1 MKYKK
6 KLTKEDIAYR
16 ASLELPDNSYVNL
29 GIGLPSLCAK
39 YLDPKKNITFQ
50 AENGILGFD
59 QIADENLQDENLVD
73 AGGQFLVQNP
83 GISFFDSA
91 DSFAM
96 IRGGHI
102 DVTVLGGLQV
112 SKSGDLA
119 NWMITSR
126 GIGSI
131 GGAMDLV
138 TGAKQVIV
146 TMEHVTK
153 DHKFKIL
160 NKCDFPVTGI
170 NCVGKIITDISVIE
184 INSEGLLL
192 TEIAKNW
199 TIDDVQSLTEPKLN
213 ISKKLKIYTTL
224 ENQ

>member
-1 MKYKK
+1 VKILTYPK
-6 KLTKEDIAYR
+6 KLTKEDIAFR
-16 ASLELPDNSYVNL
+16 ASLELPENSYVNL

-59 QIADENLQDENLVD
+59 QIAKETEQDENLVD
-73 AGGQFLVQNP
+73 AGGQFLIQNP

-96 IRGGHI
+96 IRGGHL

-112 SKSGDLA
+112 SQNGDLA
-119 NWMITSR
+119 NWMIKSR

-138 TGAKQVIV
+138 VGAKQVIV
-146 TMEHVTK
+146 TMEHITK
-153 DHKFKIL
+153 DNQYKIL
-160 NKCDFPVTGI
+160 NQCNFPITGI
-170 NCVGKIITDISVIE
+170 NCVNKIITDIAVME
-184 INSEGLLL
+184 INSGGLIL
-192 TEIAKNW
+192 TEIAKGWN
-199 TIDDVQSLTEPKLN
+199 IDDVQALTQPRLN
-213 ISKKLKIYTTL
+213 ISNKLGEYKIR
-224 ENQ
+224 

>member
-1 MKYKK
+1 MNYKK

-59 QIADENLQDENLVD
+59 QIADEDHQDENLVD

-102 DVTVLGGLQV
+102 DVTVLGGTAQKDDWEENIRPEDSEYILTKCEELWPELDREKIV
-112 SKSGDLA
+112 GEAVGLRP
-119 NWMITSR
+119 SR
-126 GIGSI
+126 NEVR
-131 GGAMDLV
+131 LE
-138 TGAKQVIV
+138 K
-146 TMEHVTK
+146 EEL
-153 DHKFKIL
+153 F
-160 NKCDFPVTGI
+160 
-170 NCVGKIITDISVIE
+170 GKNE
-184 INSEGLLL
+184 
-192 TEIAKNW
+192 
-199 TIDDVQSLTEPKLN
+199 
-213 ISKKLKIYTTL
+213 
-224 ENQ
+224 